1 MFIVGRKIT
10 IRAFAWCLA
19 IDYEIYKK
27 YKKSVKNIPLTNLLK
42 EITHYQICKVIH
54 NEKLFQSAEQHVIP
68 KRFDLLSN
76 KSKTCETKFYR
87 CHAWLIIRNQ
97 KFSQLQKVVKNKEA
111 VNVIAAKPKAP
122 LSKISTEGTKLTFQ
136 NYRLENKSFKEIFL
150 NYKKKFHY
158 HWLQFPQ
165 N

>member
-1 MFIVGRKIT
+1 MFIVGKKIT
-10 IRAFAWCLA
+10 TRAFAWCLA

-76 KSKTCETKFYR
+76 KSKTRETKFYR
-87 CHAWLIIRNQ
+87 CHA
-97 KFSQLQKVVKNKEA
+97 
-111 VNVIAAKPKAP
+111 
-122 LSKISTEGTKLTFQ
+122 
-136 NYRLENKSFKEIFL
+136 
-150 NYKKKFHY
+150 
-158 HWLQFPQ
+158 
-165 N
+165 